1 MQKRIISKVG
11 KRNMKKPEYG
21 TVIIHN
27 EVAKIPEYKEVE
39 NIPEYKFVYKSDYK
53 TSGC

>member
-27 EVAKIPEYKEVE
+27 EVAKIPECKEVE
-39 NIPEYKFVYKSDYK
+39 SIPEYRFGLITDYK